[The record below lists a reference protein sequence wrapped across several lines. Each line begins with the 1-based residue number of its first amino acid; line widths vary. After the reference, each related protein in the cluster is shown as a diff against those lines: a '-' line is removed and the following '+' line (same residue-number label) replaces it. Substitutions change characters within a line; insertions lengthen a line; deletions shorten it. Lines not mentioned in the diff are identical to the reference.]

1 MLITPLLALKSP
13 CLLGFSMPS
22 TIELCSSAP
31 LSERGLLTQRQ
42 EARLCLPEIPSLHP
56 TPSRLQLLLCSPRG
70 SLTGRGPS
78 APRTAGKAAFSLWLP
93 FPRRRKERGRPTPT
107 RGYLAG

>member
-1 MLITPLLALKSP
+1 MLIMPLLALKSP

-56 TPSRLQLLLCSPRG
+56 TPSRLQLLLCSPQG
-70 SLTGRGPS
+70 
-78 APRTAGKAAFSLWLP
+78 LP
-93 FPRRRKERGRPTPT
+93 DREGTLCSPDSREGC
-107 RGYLAG
+107 L